1 MPPHAEV
8 QQWEHLPFPK
18 SLRDFQRLFPEG
30 QLAASADGIYES
42 GWNEA
47 LDEAI
52 KIAEDGIAD
61 MEAQH
66 ASWRDAFGKGCAQPY
81 EEEINVRRR
90 IVDAIRKLKD

>member
-1 MPPHAEV
+1 MGFASPEN
-8 QQWEHLPFPK
+8 EM
-18 SLRDFQRLFPEG
+18 QR